1 MIKIILLVVGLY
13 FYLRFVLMRP
23 AIDDR
28 NDSQQQSYKQ
38 QQPNYSRAEPEAE
51 PLDEEYLDY
60 EELD

>member
-28 NDSQQQSYKQ
+28 NNSQQQSYK